1 MSSYYPNNNKFLPRN
16 KSSDKLS
23 SNPFIYSPNLQQM
36 QFQKSVKPAQNI
48 YSQKQHIIPSSSHN
62 NISKKQSNTII
73 KKTNQIQISGDLNF
87 DIQPKSNNNINII
100 HNKNNN
106 LKNNFGL
113 TDSTKISS
121 KKTSSTRTKR
131 PKKSPIPISRSDLH
145 KKQGNPFLFPNN
157 FLSNLN
163 SNNKHNHNPS
173 SYNYSNI
180 LAKFNFMNY
189 NNRTNSHHKNNNTND
204 NNNNRTKS
212 PTIRTREH
220 TPKPS
225 PGYRPKSI
233 SKSPNINFAEMFKRS
248 NFDKFIIEHNKRNI
262 RPKSSN
268 NLDKL
273 FHKKHKDDYMLQDSM
288 EDISDRESHF
298 GNKKGNNNINIIKHN
313 QIEKNNNEHNN
324 NNNNIHVIKH
334 INDNQKH
341 NDINNYKYQNVF
353 GQNYNNEQQSKANSN
368 CETLKKNTQKI
379 RSNSTTAPH
388 ALQEIVHNNNN
399 NNKNII
405 QQNEKQINQPII
417 KKFKKTIR
425 KIYPFTHVGFDGEA
439 DKENNQDRAFI
450 EKNFA
455 GRNDYIYMSVCD
467 GHGIEGHKVS
477 EYIKQLLP
485 KLMSEV
491 LKGKEIENPN
501 AHQKEELYALIKD
514 VFEESNQRLCDND
527 EEINSFFSGST
538 CVSVIYTPTKLIC
551 PNIGD
556 SRAVI
561 GKYNAQTCKWSS
573 FELTRDHKPT
583 EQDEAE
589 RILNSG
595 GRIQP
600 FTDEDTGEPV
610 GPQRVWIMEDDV
622 PGLAMTRSFGD
633 IVAASVGVNSV
644 PEITEY
650 ILSEDDKFMLV
661 ASDGVW
667 EFISSDECMKMI
679 REYYERNDC
688 EGCCKKLYLESKMR
702 WIEEEEVVDDITMIL
717 VFFN

>member
-1 MSSYYPNNNKFLPRN
+1 
-16 KSSDKLS
+16 
-23 SNPFIYSPNLQQM
+23 
-36 QFQKSVKPAQNI
+36 
-48 YSQKQHIIPSSSHN
+48 
-62 NISKKQSNTII
+62 
-73 KKTNQIQISGDLNF
+73 
-87 DIQPKSNNNINII
+87 
-100 HNKNNN
+100 
-106 LKNNFGL
+106 
-113 TDSTKISS
+113 
-121 KKTSSTRTKR
+121 
-131 PKKSPIPISRSDLH
+131 
-145 KKQGNPFLFPNN
+145 
-157 FLSNLN
+157 
-163 SNNKHNHNPS
+163 
-173 SYNYSNI
+173 
-180 LAKFNFMNY
+180 
-189 NNRTNSHHKNNNTND
+189 
-204 NNNNRTKS
+204 
-212 PTIRTREH
+212 
-220 TPKPS
+220 
-225 PGYRPKSI
+225 
-233 SKSPNINFAEMFKRS
+233 
-248 NFDKFIIEHNKRNI
+248 
-262 RPKSSN
+262 
-268 NLDKL
+268 
-273 FHKKHKDDYMLQDSM
+273 
-288 EDISDRESHF
+288 
-298 GNKKGNNNINIIKHN
+298 
-313 QIEKNNNEHNN
+313 
-324 NNNNIHVIKH
+324 
-334 INDNQKH
+334 
-341 NDINNYKYQNVF
+341 VF
-353 GQNYNNEQQSKANSN
+353 GQNEKQSKANSN

-388 ALQEIVHNNNN
+388 ALQEIVHSSNNNN

-417 KKFKKTIR
+417 KKFQKTIR

-501 AHQKEELYALIKD
+501 VHQKEELYALIKD
-514 VFEESNQRLCDND
+514 VFEESNRRLCDND

-589 RILNSG
+589 RIWNSG

-650 ILSEDDKFMLV
+650 VLSEDDKFMLV

-702 WIEEEEVVDDITMIL
+702 WIKEEEVVDDITMIL